1 VSENPAKGLCNLPI
15 LNKLQS
21 VTVGRRPQLRR
32 DCDYSDSGDLDV
44 SEVGRR
50 PQLRRDCDFPSLPNL
65 VPVLVGR
72 RPQLRRD
79 CDFLSSQI
87 YGLISE

>member
-32 DCDYSDSGDLDV
+32 DCD
-44 SEVGRR
+44 
-50 PQLRRDCDFPSLPNL
+50 L
-65 VPVLVGR
+65 VK
-72 RPQLRRD
+72 
-79 CDFLSSQI
+79 
-87 YGLISE
+87 